1 MYNIIIYIKYIYFN
15 IEFICVANN
24 CILGVGII
32 TVYMINL

>member
-1 MYNIIIYIKYIYFN
+1 MYNIIIYIKYIFEYR
-15 IEFICVANN
+15 ILCVANN